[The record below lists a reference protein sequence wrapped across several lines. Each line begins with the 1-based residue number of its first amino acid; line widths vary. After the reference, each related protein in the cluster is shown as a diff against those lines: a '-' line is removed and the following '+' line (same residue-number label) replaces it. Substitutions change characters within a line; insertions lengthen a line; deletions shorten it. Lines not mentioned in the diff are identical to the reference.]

1 MLIILRQDIEKV
13 GKAGEVIK
21 VKDGFARNYLIPNQL
36 AFPATDAYMNR
47 YKETTKSKGYK
58 AAQIK
63 KSEEFLK
70 KMLEEKTVTIKMKVG
85 EENKLFGSVTSQN
98 IADELKSAGIEL
110 DRKRIQLE
118 ENIKLLGE
126 YKIPYKSHSD
136 LDIQISV
143 NVVPEAE

>member
-36 AFPATDAYMNR
+36 AFPATDSYMNR

-58 AAQIK
+58 VAQLK

-70 KMLEEKTVTIKMKVG
+70 KMLEEKTVVIKMKVG

-98 IADELKSAGIEL
+98 IADELKSAGIDI
-110 DRKRIQLE
+110 DRKRIHLE